1 MALDMQGQR
10 ERDRLYR
17 QWQAAWRQ
25 YDRVSSL
32 YAPSATG
39 IAVPL
44 RPAVAEDPDFQE
56 LKLAECSES
65 LAWRAYEAYLEAKG
79 LLLPREDEPSEAS
92 GDDAE

>member
-1 MALDMQGQR
+1 MAATYSLT

-25 YDRVSSL
+25 YDRVSTL

-44 RPAVAEDPDFQE
+44 RAAVAEDSDFQE

-65 LAWRAYEAYLEAKG
+65 LAWRAYEAYLEATG
-79 LLLPREDEPSEAS
+79 LLPRQEEPGELTP
-92 GDDAE
+92 DDGE